1 MSIDTA
7 GLRRRVR
14 VSRRLELARER
25 AERNYNAFLAVAA
38 VVFSVSLSSILMDF
52 LIPRGESLAAVAFAY
67 VTVYS
72 IALALSSVSI
82 AFFLAMYRKRS
93 SRAVTVAS
101 VALSLAVIA
110 VGVALSVLDGLS
122 GRNLAA
128 ALVGTMVVSIAL
140 TAETWVYF
148 ALEAW
153 FLLLFGVAYA
163 VSSRARADP
172 ATFARVAFIAGGSL
186 SIGLYVGNLRE
197 LVAILSMEFE
207 ERERELRDALV
218 RDRLTGAYNRIFMD
232 EYLTKQVRGMHRYG
246 DTIAILLFDIDRLR
260 RVNEELGRDRGDN
273 ALKELVSVLT
283 EHVRDSDL
291 VARTGG
297 GEFAVL
303 LPRTGLEN
311 AVAVA
316 DKLRSR
322 VAERDFDGIPWR
334 LTVSGGVGMLKA
346 GDTLGSALSRV
357 DEALSAAKR
366 GGRDRVEAVLPA
378 PSGDGDGND
387 EASSG
392 Y

>member
-14 VSRRLELARER
+14 VSRRLELARDR

-38 VVFSVSLSSILMDF
+38 VVFSVSLSSILKDF
-52 LIPRGESLAAVAFAY
+52 LIPRGGDSESVAFAY

-72 IALALSSVSI
+72 IALALAAAFI

-93 SRAVTVAS
+93 SRAVSVAS
-101 VALSLAVIA
+101 VALSFAVIA
-110 VGVALSVLDGLS
+110 VAVALSVLDGLS

-128 ALVGTMVVSIAL
+128 ALVGAMVVSVAL

-148 ALEAW
+148 AIEAW
-153 FLLLFGVAYA
+153 FLLLFGVAYSVSA
-163 VSSRARADP
+163 VERFDP
-172 ATFARVAFIAGGSL
+172 ATFARVAFIAAGSL

-197 LVAILSMEFE
+197 LVAILSMELE

-232 EYLTKQVRGMHRYG
+232 EFLTKQVRGMRRYG
-246 DTIAILLFDIDRLR
+246 DTIAILLFDIDRLC

-303 LPRTGLEN
+303 LPRTTLEN
-311 AVAVA
+311 AIAVA

-322 VAERDFDGIPWR
+322 VAERDFDGIPWP
-334 LTVSGGVGMLKA
+334 LTVSGGVGMLTA

-357 DEALSAAKR
+357 DEALSAAKK
-366 GGRDRVEAVLPA
+366 GGRDRVETVIPA
-378 PSGDGDGND
+378 PSEDGDGDAAD
-387 EASSG
+387 